1 MTEQPYRIYLR
12 RVAFGYVIIEN
23 AKSEED
29 AVRQYEDGN
38 FDEVYLEEGYAWYS
52 DWENPRLEDV
62 FPENEIQLA
71 KHLTICNSY
80 GIIQLLQNK

>member
-12 RVAFGYVIIEN
+12 RAEFGYVIIEN

-29 AVRQYEDGN
+29 AIRQYEEGN
-38 FDEVYLEEGYAWYS
+38 FDEVYFEQGYAWDS

-62 FPENEIQLA
+62 FPEN
-71 KHLTICNSY
+71 
-80 GIIQLLQNK
+80 